1 MKWASS
7 HNQHVPRLL
16 VHAMT
21 LFEHIEDTH
30 PDDDYT
36 ITINEWQEL
45 FKIAHKE
52 NMFLF
57 SSWYPLLFLLDCM
70 MQKNKKIVS
79 VSRDNDLNIIA
90 LNL

>member
-7 HNQHVPRLL
+7 HNQHVSRLL

-45 FKIAHKE
+45 FKTHKE